1 MDISDENQF
10 TRKSLVGEAGM
21 GNSKIGVETRHNRRA
36 LRVINQNLLGPNPYR
51 CVVNKRRLSHANGI
65 IYDKNPTR
73 KLTAQIA
80 SSHQH
85 YPEETKKPKLAA
97 EDFRIWEEHVAA
109 KDQPMSM
116 SLEQEAT
123 FSNDKTEME
132 VEMED
137 IFEEALI
144 DIDSDDTNNP
154 LAVVDYVEDLYANYR
169 KMEGYSCVSPN
180 YMTQQFDINERMR
193 ATLVDWLIEVN
204 HKFEL
209 REETL
214 FLTVNSIDRF
224 LEKQIVARKKLQ
236 LVGLVAMLL
245 ACKYEEVSV
254 PVVDDLVIISDNAYT
269 RKEVLEMETLML
281 DTLQFNMSV
290 PTAYVFMRRF
300 LKAAQAD
307 RKLEVLSFFL
317 IELCLVEYEMLKF
330 PPSFMAAAAIYT
342 AQCTLYGVMQWSKT
356 CEWHTIYSEDQLL
369 KCSRSIVIYHQ
380 KAATGKLTG
389 VHRKYSTSKFGYA
402 AKFEPALFLVQI
414 K

>member
-10 TRKSLVGEAGM
+10 TGESLGM
-21 GNSKIGVETRHNRRA
+21 GNNKFGVETRHNRRA
-36 LRVINQNLLGPNPYR
+36 LKVINQNLLGPNPYR
-51 CVVNKRRLSHANGI
+51 CVVNKRGLSHANGI

-85 YPEETKKPKLAA
+85 YHEETKKPKLAA

-109 KDQPMSM
+109 KDQPMPM

-144 DIDSDDTNNP
+144 DIDSDDANNP
-154 LAVVDYVEDLYANYR
+154 LAVVNYVEDLYANYR

-193 ATLVDWLIEVN
+193 AILVDWLIEVN

-214 FLTVNSIDRF
+214 FLTVNLIDRF
-224 LEKQIVARKKLQ
+224 LEKQTVARKKLQ

-254 PVVDDLVIISDNAYT
+254 PVVDDLMIISDNAYT
-269 RKEVLEMETLML
+269 RKEVLELETLML
-281 DTLQFNMSV
+281 NTLQFNMSV

-300 LKAAQAD
+300 LKAAKAD
-307 RKLEVLSFFL
+307 RKLEVMSFFL

-356 CEWHTIYSEDQLL
+356 CEWHTSYSEDQLL
-369 KCSRSIVIYHQ
+369 KCSRSIVSYHR

-414 K
+414 Q

>member
-1 MDISDENQF
+1 MDISDDENQS
-10 TRKSLVGEAGM
+10 TSGKLLGDEAEM
-21 GNSKIGVETRHNRRA
+21 GNNKFDFGVETRHNRRA

-51 CVVNKRRLSHANGI
+51 CVVNKRGLSHANGI

-73 KLTAQIA
+73 KLTAPIA

-109 KDQPMSM
+109 KDQPMPM

-132 VEMED
+132 IQMED

-144 DIDSDDTNNP
+144 DIDSDDAKNP
-154 LAVVDYVEDLYANYR
+154 LAVVDYVNDLYPNYR

-193 ATLVDWLIEVN
+193 AILVDWLIEVH

-224 LEKQIVARKKLQ
+224 LEKQTVARKKLQ

-254 PVVDDLVIISDNAYT
+254 PVVDDLVIISDNAYR

-281 DTLQFNMSV
+281 NTLQFNMSV

-307 RKLEVLSFFL
+307 KKLEVLSFFL

-330 PPSFMAAAAIYT
+330 PPSFMAAAVVYT
-342 AQCTLYGVMQWSKT
+342 AQCTLYGVKQWNKT
-356 CEWHTIYSEDQLL
+356 CEWHTSYSEDQLGVL
-369 KCSRSIVIYHQ
+369 KIDRELPPKGSNRETNRS
-380 KAATGKLTG
+380 T
-389 VHRKYSTSKFGYA
+389 
-402 AKFEPALFLVQI
+402 
-414 K
+414 